1 MYVNNVRIV
10 YIDFSTMYIYIYIAN
25 AISVL
30 YVIACVTD
38 LWYMWMYLFVN
49 NTYYVQFN
57 VLEYEII
64 WFQKW

>member
-38 LWYMWMYLFVN
+38 L
-49 NTYYVQFN
+49 
-57 VLEYEII
+57 
-64 WFQKW
+64 